1 MEENMKKKSN
11 KTNKPVHSIRS
22 GPVSASVFL
31 NDGKNGEKFP
41 SAIIRRS
48 YKTESGYVASSSY
61 SGRHIGQLAEVVADL
76 QSWLATNYPDAG
88 K

>member
-1 MEENMKKKSN
+1 MKKKSN
-11 KTNKPVHSIRS
+11 ATNRPVHTARI
-22 GPVSASVFL
+22 GAVSASVFL

-48 YKTESGYVASSSY
+48 YKTADGYKDSSSY
-61 SGRHIGQLAEVVADL
+61 GARHLNELSAIVANL
-76 QSWLATNYPDAG
+76 QTWFATNYPDAG